1 MDAPTEPCG
10 CRYAKDDIGRYLADA
25 CTTHGAVLDQLAV
38 EVAADVAARPE
49 FDVRSD
55 GRTVWVDAA
64 TGFTVARFGLMGVD
78 VHTPDS
84 TGCLDCTHGPTG
96 PAEWDRFVASVHH
109 HYGVVVSDE
118 HRPDHCHEEGTTPCR
133 P

>member
-1 MDAPTEPCG
+1 MDAYDCPECAGSGCPYCG
-10 CRYAKDDIGRYLADA
+10 GPDADYHTACSSCPVCGGRP
-25 CTTHGAVLDQLAV
+25 
-38 EVAADVAARPE
+38 PE

-64 TGFTVARFGLMGVD
+64 TGFTVARFGRLGVD
-78 VHTPDS
+78 VHTPDA
-84 TGCLDCTHGPTG
+84 TACLDCTHGPTG
-96 PAEWDRFVASVHH
+96 PVEWDRFVASVRH

-118 HRPDHCHEEGTTPCR
+118 HRPDHCHEGTTPCR